1 MMLCHSIDSD
11 SLYNYFENKSWLIET
26 KFDGLRASYCSL
38 KNYLINRLG
47 VNITYKYPELFP
59 LKRILVSDFILD
71 GEIVVFKDNKSDFH
85 SLSFRSHSQSSNRI
99 RLLSSLYPV
108 TFIAFDILKY
118 EGIDLRNKPLIERK
132 KILNEFKQFENGY
145 FKIID
150 YSFDKK
156 QFIERAR
163 QENQEGIILKNI
175 NSKYKDERS
184 FEWLKFKFFKEMTI
198 RFTKYETNP
207 DNSITLESDS
217 NIRVK
222 CNDLRAV
229 IVLEKQNYVK
239 GVISYLE
246 TEGYRKPRFP
256 VLKKLV

>member
-11 SLYNYFENKSWLIET
+11 SLYNYFDNKNWIIET
-26 KFDGLRASYCSL
+26 KFDGLRTNYCSL
-38 KNYLINRLG
+38 KNCLINRLG
-47 VNITYKYPELFP
+47 VNITYKYPELSP
-59 LKRILVSDFILD
+59 LKRIPISDFILD
-71 GEIVVFKDNKSDFH
+71 GEIIVFKNNKSDFH
-85 SLSFRSHSQSSNRI
+85 SLSFRSHSQNSNRI
-99 RLLSSLYPV
+99 KLLSNIYPA
-108 TFIAFDILKY
+108 TFVAFDILKY

-132 KILNEFKQFENGY
+132 KILNVFKEFENQN

-150 YSFDKK
+150 YSYDKG
-156 QFIERAR
+156 FIEKAH
-163 QENQEGIILKNI
+163 QENQEGVILKNI
-175 NSKYKDERS
+175 HSRYEDIRS

-198 RFTKYETNP
+198 RFTKYEHNP
-207 DNSITLESDS
+207 DNSITLESDN

-222 CNDLRAV
+222 CNDLKA
-229 IVLEKQNYVK
+229 ILVLEKQNYVK